1 VTIVS
6 FSGIDGA
13 GKSTQISELQ
23 LWLRQSGLST
33 KLVTFW
39 DDVVVLCRLREYMSH
54 RAFKGDQGIGSP
66 DKPLQRRDKNVTSL
80 PVTASRFFFYFGDAL
95 SLAIKVHKL
104 KSSKADVVIFD
115 RYIYDELA
123 NLPLKSQLVR
133 AFIWLTLKL
142 VPKPDVSYIIDAD
155 PAAAIAR
162 KPEYPLDFL
171 HRNRQAYLNLSKLA
185 GNITVIQPA
194 SLEAMQ
200 ADVRA
205 KMVQALPASAGRS
218 PYVEDQRIPVNH

>member
-1 VTIVS
+1 
-6 FSGIDGA
+6 
-13 GKSTQISELQ
+13 
-23 LWLRQSGLST
+23 
-33 KLVTFW
+33 VTFW
-39 DDVVVLCRLREYMSH
+39 NDVVVLCRLREYMSH

-95 SLAIKVHKL
+95 SLAIKVHKI
-104 KSSKADVVIFD
+104 KSSPTDVVIFD

-123 NLPLKSQLVR
+123 NLPLKSRLVR
-133 AFIWLTLKL
+133 AFIWLTLKV

-171 HRNRQAYLNLSKLA
+171 HCNRQAYLDLSRLV
-185 GNITVIQPA
+185 GNITVIEPA
-194 SLEAMQ
+194 SIEVMQ
-200 ADVRA
+200 AAIRA
-205 KMVQALPASAGRS
+205 KMLLALPAPDGRA
-218 PYVEDQRIPVNH
+218 PYVDAQRIPVNH

>member
-13 GKSTQISELQ
+13 GKSTQISQ
-23 LWLRQSGLST
+23 LESWLRDSGLST

-66 DKPLQRRDKNVTSL
+66 DKPLVRRDKNVTSW
-80 PVTASRFFFYFGDAL
+80 PVTASRFFFYFVDAL
-95 SLAIKVHKL
+95 SLAFKTRRL
-104 KSSKADVVIFD
+104 KKTSTDILIFD

-123 NLPLKSQLVR
+123 NLPLHSLFVR
-133 AFIWLTLKL
+133 AFVRMTLTL
-142 VPKPDVSYIIDAD
+142 VPKPDVAYVIDAD
-155 PAAAIAR
+155 PEAAIAR

-171 HRNRQAYLNLSKLA
+171 HRNRQAYLDMSQLAANL
-185 GNITVIQPA
+185 TVIEPG
-194 SLEAMQ
+194 SVDVMQ
-200 ADVRA
+200 TQIRR
-205 KMVQALPASAGRS
+205 KITQALPS
-218 PYVEDQRIPVNH
+218 RITPRLHAEVQTSSIN

>member
-1 VTIVS
+1 MTIVS

-80 PVTASRFFFYFGDAL
+80 PVTASRFFFYLGDAL
-95 SLAIKVHKL
+95 SLAIKVRKL
-104 KSSKADVVIFD
+104 RSSQVDVVIFD

-123 NLPLKSQLVR
+123 NLPLKSRLVR

-171 HRNRQAYLNLSKLA
+171 YRNRQAYLDLSSLV
-185 GNITVIQPA
+185 GNITVIEPA
-194 SLEAMQ
+194 SIEVMQ
-200 ADVRA
+200 GNIRA
-205 KMVQALPASAGRS
+205 RMLQALPAQDGRP
-218 PYVEDQRIPVNH
+218 PYAEAERIPVNH

>member
-80 PVTASRFFFYFGDAL
+80 PLTASRFFFYFGDAL
-95 SLAIKVHKL
+95 SLAIKVRKL
-104 KSSKADVVIFD
+104 KSSQADVVIFD

-123 NLPLKSQLVR
+123 NLPLKSRLVR
-133 AFIWLTLKL
+133 AFIWLTLKI
-142 VPKPDVSYIIDAD
+142 VPKPDVSYVVDAD

-171 HRNRQAYLNLSKLA
+171 YRNRQAYLDLSSLV
-185 GNITVIQPA
+185 GNITVIEPA
-194 SLEAMQ
+194 SIEVMQ
-200 ADVRA
+200 GNIRA
-205 KMVQALPASAGRS
+205 TMLQALPQDGRS
-218 PYVEDQRIPVNH
+218 PYAEAESIPVNH

>member
-1 VTIVS
+1 MTIVS

-39 DDVVVLCRLREYMSH
+39 DGVVVLCRLREYMSH

-66 DKPLQRRDKNVTSL
+66 DRPLHRRDKNVTSL

-95 SLAIKVHKL
+95 SLRIKAYKL
-104 KSSKADVVIFD
+104 KSSQADVVIFD

-123 NLPLKSQLVR
+123 NLPLKSRLVR

-171 HRNRQAYLNLSKLA
+171 HRNRQAYLDLSKLA

-194 SLEAMQ
+194 SIEAMQ
-200 ADVRA
+200 ADIRA
-205 KMVQALPASAGRS
+205 KMVQALPARNGRL
-218 PYVEDQRIPVNH
+218 PYVEAQRIPVNH

>member
-23 LWLRQSGLST
+23 LWLSQSGRST

-80 PVTASRFFFYFGDAL
+80 PVTASRFFFYFADAL
-95 SLAIKVHKL
+95 SLAIKSRKL
-104 KSSKADVVIFD
+104 KSSQADVVIFD

-123 NLPLKSQLVR
+123 NLPLKSRLVH

-171 HRNRQAYLNLSKLA
+171 HRNRHAYLNLSKLA
-185 GNITVIQPA
+185 GNITLIQPA
-194 SLEAMQ
+194 SIEAMQ
-200 ADVRA
+200 ADIRA
-205 KMVQALPASAGRS
+205 KMVQALPARNGRS
-218 PYVEDQRIPVNH
+218 PYVETQRIPVNH

>member
-1 VTIVS
+1 MTIVS

-66 DKPLQRRDKNVTSL
+66 DKPLQRRDKNVTSW
-80 PVTASRFFFYFGDAL
+80 PVTASRFFFYFCDAL
-95 SLAIKVHKL
+95 SLAIKSHKL
-104 KSSKADVVIFD
+104 KSSQADVVIFD

-123 NLPLKSQLVR
+123 NLPLKSRLVR

-185 GNITVIQPA
+185 GDITVIQPA
-194 SLEAMQ
+194 SIEAMQ
-200 ADVRA
+200 ADIRA
-205 KMVQALPASAGRS
+205 KMLQALPARNGH
-218 PYVEDQRIPVNH
+218 PPHVEAQRIPVNR